1 MTALSLII
9 ITGQTGAG
17 KSTLARFFRSAGF
30 PGGEFSEFFE
40 HLLDLSSVG
49 RNARYRAIT
58 EYISSVGR
66 SVYIRTLLHWINRI
80 HEERTGMPVVLVGA
94 RHPDDIALIG
104 EQCRVVEVVG
114 LVAPTCERRRRVEAR
129 SRPIDSC
136 YSTTSLNDPLVT
148 ACIRRYATVVIK
160 NDGSL
165 DQFSVA
171 ATKLIQKFRQ
181 VTMQETWV

>member
-17 KSTLARFFRSAGF
+17 KSTLADFFRSAGF
-30 PGGEFSEFFE
+30 PRVEFSEFFE
-40 HLLDLSSVG
+40 HRLDLSNVG
-49 RNARYRAIT
+49 RNPRYRAIT

-80 HEERTGMPVVLVGA
+80 HEERKGMPVVLVGA
-94 RHPDDIALIG
+94 RHPDDIDLLR
-104 EQCRVVEVVG
+104 EQCRVVAGVG
-114 LVAPTCERRRRVEAR
+114 VVAPTRERTRRVKAR
-129 SRPIDSC
+129 SRPVDSC

-148 ACIRRYATVVIK
+148 ACIRRHATVLIN

-165 DQFSVA
+165 DNFSFA

-181 VTMQETWV
+181 VITQEARV